1 MKKLTTFLLASSL
14 LLSYPSH
21 ALELNQV
28 PLPITVN
35 ANGKM
40 VISDAEPKVIHGR
53 TLLPLRA
60 AAEAL
65 NAKVDWNESTNQ
77 ATITKDN
84 ITLVFTVNQN
94 TFTKNGKTIA
104 LDVPLSTYNNRIYLP
119 VRAFSEALNIQT
131 HWDSKRRIVSLGEKE
146 IYNKSNTPLPY
157 ESDFIIDKYTPNPSS
172 DPLVGTWVSADEDNN
187 DSTQMMFIHPI
198 KENNYKLFILELSN
212 LTDPE
217 NAILDLWYN
226 NATFNPTN
234 HTLTIKEEGIKYSR
248 GSGHSYPTPTTYF
261 SKVTDNTITA
271 FAHINPETNK
281 REEGAGRPFHKI

>member
-248 GSGHSYPTPTTYF
+248 GSGHSYPTPITYF

>member
-65 NAKVDWNESTNQ
+65 NAKIDWNESTNQ

-248 GSGHSYPTPTTYF
+248 GSGHSYPTPITYF

>member
-1 MKKLTTFLLASSL
+1 MKKLTAFLLVSSL
-14 LLSYPSH
+14 LLSSPSH

-40 VISDAEPKVIHGR
+40 VISDAEPTVIDGR

-65 NAKVDWNESTNQ
+65 NAEVDWNESANQ
-77 ATITKDN
+77 AIITKDN
-84 ITLVFTVNQN
+84 ITLVFTVNKKS
-94 TFTKNGKTIA
+94 FTKNGKTIA
-104 LDVPLSTYNNRIYLP
+104 LDVPLKTQNNRIYLP
-119 VRAFSEALNIQT
+119 VRAFSEALNVQT
-131 HWDSKRRIVSLGEKE
+131 HWDGVHRIVSLGEKE
-146 IYNKSNTPLPY
+146 NYDKSNTPLPY
-157 ESDFIIDKYTPNPSS
+157 ESDFIINKYTPNPSS

-187 DSTQMMFIHPI
+187 NSTQMMFIHPI

-261 SKVTDNTITA
+261 SKVTDSTITA
-271 FAHINPETNK
+271 FAYIDSETNR
-281 REEGAGRPFHKI
+281 REQGTGVTFQKL

>member
-65 NAKVDWNESTNQ
+65 NAKIDWNESTNQ

-234 HTLTIKEEGIKYSR
+234 QTLTIKEEGIKYSR
-248 GSGHSYPTPTTYF
+248 GSGHSYPTPITYF

>member
-104 LDVPLSTYNNRIYLP
+104 LDVSLSTYNNRIYLP
-119 VRAFSEALNIQT
+119 VRAFSEALNVQT

-157 ESDFIIDKYTPNPSS
+157 ESDFIIDKYTPNPSN

-248 GSGHSYPTPTTYF
+248 GSGHSYPTPITYF

>member
-1 MKKLTTFLLASSL
+1 MKKLAAFLLASSL

-65 NAKVDWNESTNQ
+65 NAKIDWNESTNQ

-187 DSTQMMFIHPI
+187 NSTQMMFIHPI

>member
-1 MKKLTTFLLASSL
+1 MKKLAAFLLASSL

>member
-104 LDVPLSTYNNRIYLP
+104 LDVSLSTYNNRIYLP
-119 VRAFSEALNIQT
+119 VRAFSEALNVQT

-248 GSGHSYPTPTTYF
+248 GSGHSYPTPITYF

>member
-65 NAKVDWNESTNQ
+65 NAKIDWNESTNQ

-157 ESDFIIDKYTPNPSS
+157 ESDFIIDKYTPNLSS

-248 GSGHSYPTPTTYF
+248 GSGHSYPTPITYF

>member
-1 MKKLTTFLLASSL
+1 MKKLAAFLLASSL

-271 FAHINPETNK
+271 FAHI
-281 REEGAGRPFHKI
+281 KISVRKVQDDLSTKYS

>member
-28 PLPITVN
+28 PLPVTVN

-40 VISDAEPKVIHGR
+40 VISDAEPTVIDGR

-65 NAKVDWNESTNQ
+65 NAKVDWNESANQ

-84 ITLVFTVNQN
+84 ITLVFTVNQKS
-94 TFTKNGKTIA
+94 FTKNGKTIA
-104 LDVPLSTYNNRIYLP
+104 LDVPLSTQNNRIYLP

-187 DSTQMMFIHPI
+187 NSTQMMFIHPI

-248 GSGHSYPTPTTYF
+248 GSGHSYPTPITYF